1 MTNIDQAEAVDI
13 TDLSRKPINPPLAIL
28 MSSLNYFDYLTTGN
42 LKSMIKELSKAS
54 PWLQKQMKT
63 SNNRMIVDLDGGVYL
78 VSYPSWSSQGTRR

>member
-1 MTNIDQAEAVDI
+1 
-13 TDLSRKPINPPLAIL
+13 

-63 SNNRMIVDLDGGVYL
+63 SNNGMIVDLDGGVYL
-78 VSYPSWSSQGTRR
+78 VSYPSWSSQGIRRVMQLLLKNWEDVEVEDMYR